1 MKYSNPQIP
10 EGINT
15 SKQHPLKELFL
26 LTAGVVGLIVVAVL
40 LLGFFADKLAHHIPF
55 EVELKIASM
64 DLFEASEPG
73 PIQHYLEG
81 LTERIVRVQALPEKM
96 PITVHYVNSDTV
108 NAFATLGGHIYMFR
122 GLLEKL
128 PNENS
133 LAMVL
138 AHEIA
143 HIKHRH
149 PISSL
154 GRGITIGLALSMVSG
169 ALGDMMTDQIINNTS
184 LVTSLTFSRDQE
196 HESDKTALKTLMALY
211 GNVVGADQLFE
222 VLQEDESRMKV
233 PEFFSTHPLS
243 EKRIQHIH
251 AYGRE
256 LSTSTAQ
263 MQATPLP
270 RDFSNWLS
278 QEAVKKDHK
287 QESMPSL

>member
-15 SKQHPLKELFL
+15 SKQHPLKEFL
-26 LTAGVVGLIVVAVL
+26 MLSSGVLVLIVAAVL
-40 LLGFFADKLAHHIPF
+40 LLGFFADKLAHYIPF
-55 EVELKIASM
+55 EVELKIVSQELL
-64 DLFEASEPG
+64 DGPEPG
-73 PIQHYLEG
+73 PMQSYLEG
-81 LTERIVRVQALPEKM
+81 LTERIVSAQGLSEEM
-96 PITVHYVNSDTV
+96 PITVHYVDDDTV

-128 PNENS
+128 PNENA

-149 PISSL
+149 PIRSL

-169 ALGDMMTDQIINNTS
+169 TLGDMMANQIVSNTGM
-184 LVTSLTFSRDQE
+184 VTSLTFSRDQE
-196 HESDKTALKTLMALY
+196 RESDKTALETLMVLY
-211 GNVVGADQLFE
+211 GNVVGADQLFV
-222 VLQEDESRMKV
+222 VLQNAEGTMKV

-251 AYGRE
+251 AFGRE
-256 LSTSTAQ
+256 LSGSTTTQ
-263 MQATPLP
+263 QATPLP
-270 RDFSNWLS
+270 LDFTNWLS
-278 QEAVKKDHK
+278 LETTEEEHQ
-287 QESMPSL
+287 